1 MSTAVTHPS
10 DKLRTPY
17 PPSSGK
23 RRATNP
29 PPRSR
34 SNAPAPRVLVVCDE
48 PSSLAAL
55 ESTLTSTGLS
65 LVLAVSAADAAVRAA
80 NEDFALIVLDL
91 HVYELDGIETA
102 TLLKRVD
109 RSRVVPIVVLT
120 SEGPRSAS
128 VVARSAG
135 AAVEFVRKPVNA
147 EELRAKALACAA
159 QYERRFST
167 ADAMASP
174 EISSGRLS
182 ERLMAVARPSEDPT
196 ETVEALVRIHSALTE
211 GLDLGR
217 IAQRLVDETAALTGA
232 AGGAFHYTVRASRAA
247 HARASRPAPVPMDV
261 AFYGTL
267 REELVELG
275 PSCPLLER
283 VFRGVAP
290 LRLERAGADERPC
303 LLPSKVHAVLAV
315 PVLSRRGDVAGAI
328 VLVHDES
335 DESEAFDAR
344 DEELAALAA
353 REAAASFENARLYE
367 EAKEARHRAELA
379 ELELRASEARR
390 RIALDSA
397 GLGTWDYHPATGAL
411 RWDARAKAL
420 YGLRADAEVSF
431 EAWMSAIHPDDRGR
445 VDRAVKRALD
455 PATSGKFDCDYRT
468 IGVEDGIE
476 RWVSA
481 KGQGLVEQ
489 GKTARFIGTFLDVTA
504 SRRIDDERSALLG
517 REQLAR
523 AQAER
528 AQAEAEAA
536 SRAKDEF
543 LATVSHEL
551 RNPLNAILGWSRI
564 LLEASDD
571 ARSDRVR
578 RGVEIIARNARAQV
592 RLVED
597 MLDVSRIVSGKL
609 LLSTRLVDVRSIVEA
624 CMDAVRPAAQA
635 KEVLLEIAF
644 DDEPGSI
651 VADDD
656 RVRQILWNLVSN
668 AVKFTPRGGRV
679 RLRAARDAD
688 AVTFEVRDTGIGI
701 SGEFL
706 PFVFDRFRQADGSTT
721 RAYGG
726 LGLGL
731 AIVRHLAELH
741 GGTVVA
747 SSEGLG
753 RGATFEVR
761 LPLRAAQEPADGR
774 GELTEPMRVGRLGA
788 GLELPLAHHRVLLF
802 VEEDDLRDVVVTV
815 LEHAGAFVAGAANV
829 DAAMQVL
836 AGTAFDVALV
846 ELGAP
851 GDEGH
856 AFVRL
861 VREAPSASLRSLP
874 LVALTETFRP
884 GARAPEVGF
893 HRLVTKPVDPTTLV
907 NVLSD
912 LARTERS
919 VSLRRT
925 DEPGIAPATAT
936 SS

>member
-1 MSTAVTHPS
+1 M
-10 DKLRTPY
+10 
-17 PPSSGK
+17 
-23 RRATNP
+23 
-29 PPRSR
+29 
-34 SNAPAPRVLVVCDE
+34 PRVLVVCDE
-48 PSSLAAL
+48 PPSLAAL
-55 ESTLTSTGLS
+55 ESILTPTGLS

-102 TLLKRVD
+102 ALLKRVD

-120 SEGPRSAS
+120 SEEPRSATMM
-128 VVARSAG
+128 ARSVG
-135 AAVEFVRKPVNA
+135 GAVEFVRKPVDA
-147 EELRAKALACAA
+147 EELRAKARACAA

-167 ADAMASP
+167 SDAMSSP
-174 EISSGRLS
+174 ETSSGRLS
-182 ERLMAVARPSEDPT
+182 ERLMAVAREAEDPT
-196 ETVEALVRIHSALTE
+196 DTVEALVRIHSALTE

-232 AGGAFHYTVRASRAA
+232 SGGAFHYTVRASRT
-247 HARASRPAPVPMDV
+247 HARAARTAHVPMDA

-267 REELVELG
+267 REELLELG
-275 PSCPLLER
+275 PTCPLLER
-283 VFRGVAP
+283 VFRGIAP
-290 LRLERAGADERPC
+290 LRLDRPEPHDGTSP
-303 LLPSKVHAVLAV
+303 LPAKIHSILAV

-328 VLVHDES
+328 VLVH

-420 YGLRADAEVSF
+420 SGLRADAEVSF
-431 EAWMSAIHPDDRGR
+431 EAWMNAIHPDDRGR
-445 VDRAVKRALD
+445 VDRAIKRALD

-517 REQLAR
+517 REQMAR

-564 LLEASDD
+564 LLEGSDD
-571 ARSDRVR
+571 ARSDRFR
-578 RGVEIIARNARAQV
+578 RGIEIIARNARAQV

-609 LLSTRLVDVRSIVEA
+609 LLSTGLVDVRSVVEA

-635 KEVLLEIAF
+635 KGVLLDVVF

-656 RVRQILWNLVSN
+656 RVRQILWNLTSN
-668 AVKFTPRGGRV
+668 AVKFTPRGGSVRV
-679 RLRAARDAD
+679 RTCRDAD
-688 AVTFEVRDTGIGI
+688 AVRFEVHDTGIGI
-701 SGEFL
+701 SADFL

-747 SSEGLG
+747 RSEGIG

-761 LPLRAAQEPADGR
+761 LPLRAAQEADDGR
-774 GELTEPMRVGRLGA
+774 GKIVESAHVARMGSNP
-788 GLELPLAHHRVLLF
+788 ELPLAHHRVLLF
-802 VEEDDLRDVVVTV
+802 VEEDDMRELVAMI
-815 LEHAGAFVAGAANV
+815 LEHAGAFVAGVATV
-829 DAAMQVL
+829 DAAMQAL
-836 AGTAFDVALV
+836 AGTSFDVALV
-846 ELGAP
+846 DLGAP
-851 GDEGH
+851 EDEGY

-861 VREAPSASLRSLP
+861 VREATSVSLRSLP
-874 LVALTETFRP
+874 LVAMTGSVRAEERARVRET
-884 GARAPEVGF
+884 GF
-893 HRLVTKPVDPTTLV
+893 HRHVVKPFDPATLV

-919 VSLRRT
+919 AFLLRT

-936 SS
+936 TP

>member
-10 DKLRTPY
+10 DKLRTPC

-23 RRATNP
+23 RRSTIP
-29 PPRSR
+29 PPRSK
-34 SNAPAPRVLVVCDE
+34 SDVPVPRVLVVCDE
-48 PSSLAAL
+48 PPSLAAL
-55 ESTLTSTGLS
+55 ESILAPTGLS

-102 TLLKRVD
+102 ALLKRVD

-120 SEGPRSAS
+120 SEEPRSATMM
-128 VVARSAG
+128 ARG
-135 AAVEFVRKPVNA
+135 VGGAVEFVRKPADA
-147 EELRAKALACAA
+147 EELRAKARACAA
-159 QYERRFST
+159 QYERRFSSS
-167 ADAMASP
+167 DGMASP
-174 EISSGRLS
+174 EVSSGRLS
-182 ERLMAVARPSEDPT
+182 ERLMAVAREAEDPT
-196 ETVEALVRIHSALTE
+196 DTVEALVRIHSALTE

-232 AGGAFHYTVRASRAA
+232 AGGAFHYTVRASRSTP
-247 HARASRPAPVPMDV
+247 ARSTRPAQVPMDA

-267 REELVELG
+267 REELLELG
-275 PSCPLLER
+275 PACPLLER
-283 VFRGVAP
+283 VFRGIAP
-290 LRLERAGADERPC
+290 LRLDRPGPRDGASP
-303 LLPSKVHAVLAV
+303 LPSKIHSILAV

-328 VLVHDES
+328 VLVHGEN
-335 DESEAFDAR
+335 EAFDAR
-344 DEELAALAA
+344 DEELAAIAA

-420 YGLRADAEVSF
+420 SGLHADAEVSF
-431 EAWMSAIHPDDRGR
+431 EVWMNAIHPDDRGR

-455 PATSGKFDCDYRT
+455 PATSGKFDCEYRT
-468 IGVEDGIE
+468 VGVEDGIE

-517 REQLAR
+517 REQMAR

-564 LLEASDD
+564 LLEASDE
-571 ARSDRVR
+571 ARSDRFR
-578 RGVEIIARNARAQV
+578 RGIEIIARNARAQV

-609 LLSTRLVDVRSIVEA
+609 LLSTGLIDVRSIVEA

-635 KEVLLEIAF
+635 KGVLLDLVF
-644 DDEPGSI
+644 DHEPGSI

-656 RVRQILWNLVSN
+656 RVRQILWNLTSN

-679 RLRAARDAD
+679 WVRISRDDD
-688 AVTFEVRDTGIGI
+688 AVRFEVRDTGIGI
-701 SGEFL
+701 ATDFL

-747 SSEGLG
+747 SSEGIG
-753 RGATFEVR
+753 RGAAFEVR
-761 LPLRAAQEPADGR
+761 LPLRAAQEPDVER
-774 GELTEPMRVGRLGA
+774 GAVVEAPHVARMA
-788 GLELPLAHHRVLLF
+788 SSPELPLAHHRVLLF
-802 VEEDDLRDVVVTV
+802 VAEDDMRELATMI
-815 LEHAGAFVAGAANV
+815 LEHAGAFVAGVATV
-829 DAAMQVL
+829 DAAMHALV
-836 AGTAFDVALV
+836 GTSFDVALV
-846 ELGAP
+846 DLGASE
-851 GDEGH
+851 DEGY

-861 VREAPSASLRSLP
+861 VREATSVSLRSLP
-874 LVALTETFRP
+874 LVAMTGPVRADERVRVRET
-884 GARAPEVGF
+884 GF
-893 HRLVTKPVDPTTLV
+893 HRHVVKPIDPAMLV

-919 VSLRRT
+919 AFLLRT

-936 SS
+936 SP